1 MTLIV
6 KNGRVIDPAQQL
18 DTIADVMVVDGAIRA
33 IGQQLTAVGAQV
45 FDATGCVV
53 APGFYDIHVHLREPG
68 FEDSETIATGAAC
81 AVAGGFTT
89 ICCMPNTKPVNDSA
103 DVTRFIVE
111 QARRVTPVHVHPIGA
126 ISVGSAGVQLA
137 AIAAMQAAGAVAIS
151 DDGRPVM
158 NSQLMREAMEAAR
171 ALDIPVIDHCE
182 DLNLTETAT
191 LHEGATA
198 LKLGLRGMPSAAEDI
213 MVARDLILA
222 ELTGARYHVAHISTR
237 YAIAMV
243 EHAKSLQLPVTCE
256 ITPHHFTLSD
266 EELVTLDGNYK
277 MKPPLRGCC
286 DIDAAVDGI
295 VSGVIDSIATD
306 HAPHAPGLKAQVF
319 ERCPFGILGL
329 ETALPL
335 TLERLLHPGKIT
347 LSHLVRLFTTGPERT
362 MRLGRGRLSPGM
374 AGDLTI
380 FDLHRPWTYELAQSP
395 SKSRN
400 SPFDGR
406 YFKGGAVATVI
417 GGRVVADIS
426 GQMLT

>member
-18 DTIADVMVVDGAIRA
+18 DTIADVLISDGQIRT
-33 IGQQLTAVGAQV
+33 IGQNLTAPGADI

-68 FEDSETIATGAAC
+68 FEDSETIASGAQC
-81 AVAGGFTT
+81 ALVGGFTT

-103 DVTRFIVE
+103 EVTRFIID
-111 QARRVTPVHVHPIGA
+111 QAKRVTPVHVHPIGA
-126 ISVGSAGVQLA
+126 ISVGSAGEELA
-137 AIAAMQAAGAVAIS
+137 AIAAMVEAGAVAIS

-158 NSQLMREAMEAAR
+158 NSQLMRDAMELAR
-171 ALDIPVIDHCE
+171 KLDVPVIDHCE
-182 DLNLTETAT
+182 DLNLTTAAT
-191 LHEGATA
+191 LHEGGTS
-198 LKLGLRGMPSAAEDI
+198 LKLGLKGMPSAAEDI

-243 EHAKSLQLPVTCE
+243 EHAKALGLPVTCE

-266 EELVTLDGNYK
+266 EDLVTLDGNYK

-286 DIDAAVDGI
+286 DIDAAFDGI
-295 VSGVIDSIATD
+295 VSGVVDSIATD
-306 HAPHAPGLKAQVF
+306 HAPHAPGLKAQTF

-329 ETALPL
+329 ETAIPL
-335 TLERLLHPGKIT
+335 TLERLVHPGKIT
-347 LSHLVRLFTTGPERT
+347 LSHMVSLFTTGAERT
-362 MRLGRGRLSPGM
+362 MRLGRGRLTPGLP
-374 AGDLTI
+374 GDLTI
-380 FDLHRPWTYELAQSP
+380 FDLHRPWTYDLSKSP

-400 SPFDGR
+400 SPFHGR
-406 YFKGGAVATVI
+406 AFQGGPVATVI
-417 GGRVVADIS
+417 AGRVAWQV
-426 GQMLT
+426 